1 MSETERQPAPEQPK
15 NPDADQPV
23 AHGKSGPP
31 PHDSIEGPCACGGPH
46 WPGDC
51 PTV

>member
-1 MSETERQPAPEQPK
+1 MNDPRLTPVPEPEK
-15 NPDADQPV
+15 NPDADRP
-23 AHGKSGPP
+23 ATYGKGGPP
-31 PHDSIEGPCACGGPH
+31 SHDSIEGPCACGGQH